1 MEEIKSTDKDRRRGW
16 VTSFTIHA
24 LLLLLALLPFLS
36 YEDPPPGQQGVL
48 VSFGAPDMGSGD
60 DSPDTQQEEY
70 VEPQPTAEE
79 AAAEEVEEAVEEVAE
94 EAVEETT
101 VEEPVEAEETPPVQ
115 ELPEEV
121 VTTDEPDEVAIQ
133 KQKEEEEARKVE
145 EAREKA
151 EAREDARIAEEARK
165 KAQAE
170 AEAKKKAEAEAKAK
184 ADAEAKKKAEYEA
197 AKKQFGDAFGS
208 GKGKTD
214 KPGNQGDP
222 DGDPDAS
229 KLEGVSTGSGMVG
242 GGLGD
247 RGVVFVPKIQDSSQ
261 KTGVVVVRVCV
272 DKNGNVSEPPRFTQK
287 GSTTADSELV
297 NIAIASAKKFRFS
310 KSSVDK
316 QCGTITVNFKVQ

>member
-1 MEEIKSTDKDRRRGW
+1 M
-16 VTSFTIHA
+16 
-24 LLLLLALLPFLS
+24 
-36 YEDPPPGQQGVL
+36 
-48 VSFGAPDMGSGD
+48 
-60 DSPDTQQEEY
+60 
-70 VEPQPTAEE
+70 
-79 AAAEEVEEAVEEVAE
+79 
-94 EAVEETT
+94 
-101 VEEPVEAEETPPVQ
+101 
-115 ELPEEV
+115 

-133 KQKEEEEARKVE
+133 KQKEEEVRQKE
-145 EAREKA
+145 
-151 EAREDARIAEEARK
+151 EAREDARKAKEAKDAAE
-165 KAQAE
+165 KAQAK
-170 AEAKKKAEAEAKAK
+170 AEAKKKADAEAKAK

-197 AKKQFGDAFGS
+197 AKKQFGDVFGS

-222 DGDPDAS
+222 DGDPDAR

-247 RGVVFVPKIQDSSQ
+247 RGVLFVPKIKDNSQ

-272 DKNGNVSEPPRFTQK
+272 DKNGDVSEPPRFTQK

-316 QCGTITVNFKVQ
+316 QCGTITVNFRVQ